1 MIELMIAAVG
11 IGGIAVLAMKAG
23 FSGSGWAAI
32 TLGAVIASL
41 ALPFPIFRVF
51 LAVVGVL
58 IVLTIRRIKHGL
70 G

>member
-1 MIELMIAAVG
+1 MIELMIAALG

-41 ALPFPIFRVF
+41 ALPFPIFVKP
-51 LAVVGVL
+51 ANMGSSIGVSKVCL
-58 IVLTIRRIKHGL
+58 
-70 G
+70 